1 MRFVK
6 VMFELV
12 ALGTGVAVIVYLMFL
27 AFGLSQLTME
37 ALDRK
42 IDRAIAERKA
52 NEQ

>member
-1 MRFVK
+1 MHFVK
-6 VMFELV
+6 DMLCMMII
-12 ALGTGVAVIVYLMFL
+12 AGGLAAAVYLMFV
-27 AFGLSQLTME
+27 AFGLSQLTLE